1 MKREP
6 HFDDLRSEYMP
17 DISLSLSVWTA
28 ENQRDRKTRTELT
41 ELSCQPDSDR
51 PGPDLPGTGQS
62 GFADFDVTERIY
74 GYRYVPSAANERIWP
89 YQRSA

>member
-1 MKREP
+1 
-6 HFDDLRSEYMP
+6 MP